1 MDLTSDTLLHFGF
14 TANVWQEHTWAT
26 PTCLNLSMCLNAL
39 LTRAQRSRVYTFLER
54 DDLMYFSQQPNIT
67 IYLPNELRASEIIWI
82 SYTSSSKP
90 REHAQI
96 QASNIPSGNC

>member
-1 MDLTSDTLLHFGF
+1 
-14 TANVWQEHTWAT
+14 
-26 PTCLNLSMCLNAL
+26 
-39 LTRAQRSRVYTFLER
+39 
-54 DDLMYFSQQPNIT
+54 MYSSQQPNIT